1 MRLNPLYAPDG
12 MIGGDRC
19 DAGSSGAGSSHAG
32 SSGERFDDGLVHNH
46 HWAVTADEA
55 YPSQDQG
62 SVTEYG
68 RSSFEAS
75 DFQSVG
81 TTGLAHDH
89 HDDGLV
95 HNHHWA
101 VSGQ

>member
-1 MRLNPLYAPDG
+1 MRVNFLYAPDG
-12 MIGGDRC
+12 MIG
-19 DAGSSGAGSSHAG
+19 AGSSL
-32 SSGERFDDGLVHNH
+32 ERFDDGLVHNH

-55 YPSQDQG
+55 YPLQDQG
-62 SVTEYG
+62 SGTDHE
-68 RSSFEAS
+68 RSAGSAAS
-75 DFQSVG
+75 PSQNMVY
-81 TTGLAHDH
+81 AAYPHDH

>member
-12 MIGGDRC
+12 MTSARR
-19 DAGSSGAGSSHAG
+19 ST
-32 SSGERFDDGLVHNH
+32 EYFDDGLVHNH
-46 HWAVTADEA
+46 NWAVSADEA

-68 RSSFEAS
+68 RGSGVEISP
-75 DFQSVG
+75 FQSIG
-81 TTGLAHDH
+81 ATIAHDH

>member
-12 MIGGDRC
+12 LI
-19 DAGSSGAGSSHAG
+19 GAGRSDVG
-32 SSGERFDDGLVHNH
+32 RSGERFDDGLVHNH

-68 RSSFEAS
+68 RSTGFEAS
-75 DFQSVG
+75 PFRSVG
-81 TTGLAHDH
+81 TTVLAHDH

-101 VSGQ
+101 ASGQ